1 VIRLREEEF
10 SDIVN
15 YMREEYGINLDKKK
29 VLIECR
35 MTKLLEKRGLN
46 SFGKYLDMLHQDR
59 TGDMAA
65 EMVNCLTTNYTYF
78 YREPDHFRLLQERIL
93 PKLMERRQYGGLD
106 IWSAGCSTG
115 EECYTLAMVLEECRR
130 PNKYMGNIRL
140 LATDIS
146 GDALD
151 KAQKGQYPAKE
162 LEKLPLEWQKK
173 YCAQVDDRTFQV
185 NEELRYRIR
194 FEKRNLLEPRPST
207 ERFDLILCRNV
218 MIYFDRDARMRLV
231 RMLED
236 ALNPGGYLMIGHAEL
251 LTAGETV
258 LESVYPAVYRKEQ
271 PADK

>member
-1 VIRLREEEF
+1 MIRLREEEF

-15 YMREEYGINLDKKK
+15 YMREAYGINLDKKK

-218 MIYFDRDARMRLV
+218 MIYFDQPTKVDLV
-231 RMLED
+231 RRFYN
-236 ALNPGGYLMIGHAEL
+236 ATVSGGYLFIGHS
-251 LTAGETV
+251 
-258 LESVYPAVYRKEQ
+258 ESLNKTECPYHYLMPAIYRKVR
-271 PADK
+271 

>member
-1 VIRLREEEF
+1 MIRLREEEF

-15 YMREEYGINLDKKK
+15 YMREAYGINLDKKK

-194 FEKRNLLEPRPST
+194 FEKRNLLEPRPFLGSG
-207 ERFDLILCRNV
+207 EKQGQRGEILP
-218 MIYFDRDARMRLV
+218 A
-231 RMLED
+231 
-236 ALNPGGYLMIGHAEL
+236 G
-251 LTAGETV
+251 TAETV
-258 LESVYPAVYRKEQ
+258 ES
-271 PADK
+271 PADMGDSGIWAGKEICRHEKEILFVIDMEKTVEGLIICQ

>member
-1 VIRLREEEF
+1 MIRLREEEF

-15 YMREEYGINLDKKK
+15 YMREAYGINLDKKK

-78 YREPDHFRLLQERIL
+78 YREPIISGCCRNGSCRSLWNAGSI
-93 PKLMERRQYGGLD
+93 GGLD

-130 PNKYMGNIRL
+130 PNKYMGNIHRF

-185 NEELRYRIR
+185 NEELIQ
-194 FEKRNLLEPRPST
+194 NTL
-207 ERFDLILCRNV
+207 
-218 MIYFDRDARMRLV
+218 
-231 RMLED
+231 
-236 ALNPGGYLMIGHAEL
+236 
-251 LTAGETV
+251 
-258 LESVYPAVYRKEQ
+258 
-271 PADK
+271 

>member
-1 VIRLREEEF
+1 
-10 SDIVN
+10 
-15 YMREEYGINLDKKK
+15 
-29 VLIECR
+29 
-35 MTKLLEKRGLN
+35 
-46 SFGKYLDMLHQDR
+46 
-59 TGDMAA
+59 MAA

-93 PKLMERRQYGGLD
+93 PKLMEHRQYGGLD